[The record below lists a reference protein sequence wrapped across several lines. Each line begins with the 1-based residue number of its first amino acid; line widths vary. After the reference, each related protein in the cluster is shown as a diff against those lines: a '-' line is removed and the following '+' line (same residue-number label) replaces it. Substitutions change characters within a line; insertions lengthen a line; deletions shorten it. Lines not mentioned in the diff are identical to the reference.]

1 MDRQRRLR
9 IAALF
14 EEAMDLP
21 PEEQAR
27 FLDRE
32 CGGDVELRREVQ
44 KLLDADGTEP
54 RQVGSPHPAPLPA
67 ERLTEV
73 RSARRAGNAASSDA
87 ATPNDETS
95 APTMDAEPR
104 QCAVSI
110 GALIGRYRI
119 VEQLGAGGMGAVFLA
134 RHEDLGH
141 DAVVKVLLH
150 RALASS
156 ADSAQRFLREARMAA
171 AIRHPGVVQVMDVGR
186 HESGDL
192 FILMERLYGES
203 LQRRLKRAG
212 KLGPRTAISF
222 AIQTARAL
230 EAVHAHGV
238 HRDVKP
244 DNLFLVPD
252 PEVPGGERVKIL
264 DFGIAK
270 LRSQDS
276 ELTHTHV
283 AMGTPPYMAPEQCMG
298 AADVDPRAD
307 LYSLGIILF
316 QMLCG
321 RLPFRCQSF
330 GQYIIAHT
338 QKKPPPVWR
347 HARVSRE
354 LCDLV
359 ARLLAKRPDERFQS
373 ARALVEALEALP
385 DLQEAPATA
394 SPSESEITTPRAV
407 YEQAI
412 RTEMTRLP
420 AHVVTLP
427 AVPSS
432 RSGRQRADA
441 FTGDRADAASA
452 PPLDTEPQAR
462 APETIEPTHAPECLA
477 PGDTAPA
484 VTVAPGIIAD
494 TASGITGAPGATADT
509 APGIVGAPGVTID
522 TLSMATIGSAER
534 TDGVTKP
541 WDLGL
546 VTTLRWVYRHLP
558 AVGVAILAVTVSA
571 VALRAASQSSQPT
584 PGSTEDVP
592 VDAGPS
598 PDAAMLAASAEAM
611 GRAGALRKDLD
622 VLFDGNDEGV
632 QREIIR
638 AIVDVGTS
646 EGVWLLNRALA
657 KGRPAIRL
665 EASHAMCS
673 LGWPDRAARL
683 REAMGQSG
691 SALRVQFAVALVCLG
706 DREGISV
713 LEKALDA
720 QGLLRIQ
727 AAEALARAGEREPAL
742 PVLERELAGAV
753 PGSAPWLHAAR
764 GLMSLKHAGAREK
777 LMGELA
783 RPEPDRALAAAGI
796 LAEKD
801 DREAL
806 AYLERVLADAASAG
820 RVEAAWHLARHARDD
835 AGVASRVIAF
845 AEAALAS
852 PDAHERRAAAAL
864 LGRLAEYGR
873 ERFVPALEALIDTD
887 DGRDPEERAVRI
899 TARIALLAVYRA
911 SESRNPL

>member
-32 CGGDVELRREVQ
+32 CGDDPELRREVQ

-54 RQVGSPHPAPLPA
+54 RHVAPRRPAAHSA
-67 ERLTEV
+67 ERPTELG
-73 RSARRAGNAASSDA
+73 SARPAADAASSDVATPTDATSA
-87 ATPNDETS
+87 AT
-95 APTMDAEPR
+95 MDTEPR
-104 QCAVSI
+104 QCAVTI
-110 GALIGRYRI
+110 GSLIGRYRV
-119 VEQLGAGGMGAVFLA
+119 VEQLGAGGMGVVFLA

-150 RALASS
+150 RAMARS
-156 ADSAQRFLREARMAA
+156 ADSAQRFVREARMAA

-203 LQRRLKRAG
+203 LQRRLQRAG
-212 KLGPRTAISF
+212 KLAPRTAISF

-270 LRSQDS
+270 LRSQPS

-283 AMGTPPYMAPEQCMG
+283 AMGTPPYMAPEQCLE
-298 AADVDPRAD
+298 AADVDCRAD
-307 LYSLGIILF
+307 LYSLGVILF
-316 QMLCG
+316 QMVCG

-338 QKKPPPVWR
+338 QRKPPPVWR

-373 ARALVEALEALP
+373 ARALIEALEALP
-385 DLQEAPATA
+385 DLQDVLA
-394 SPSESEITTPRAV
+394 SEGEITTPRAV
-407 YEQAI
+407 YEQAV

-427 AVPSS
+427 AVPRS
-432 RSGRQRADA
+432 RSRPQRADEV
-441 FTGDRADAASA
+441 TGARADAPGAS
-452 PPLDTEPQAR
+452 PLDTEPQAR
-462 APETIEPTHAPECLA
+462 APETIEPTHEPSCMA
-477 PGDTAPA
+477 PGDTTPA
-484 VTVAPGIIAD
+484 ITVAPGIMAD
-494 TASGITGAPGATADT
+494 SASGITGTLGATPDT
-509 APGIVGAPGVTID
+509 APGIPGAPGVTVD
-522 TLSMATIGSAER
+522 TLSMATIAGAER
-534 TDGVTKP
+534 PGGATEP

-546 VTTLRWVYRHLP
+546 MSTLRRVYRHAP
-558 AVGVAILAVTVSA
+558 AVAVAILAVTVAA
-571 VALRAASQSSQPT
+571 VALRATSQPA
-584 PGSTEDVP
+584 PDSMDGAR

-598 PDAAMLAASAEAM
+598 PDAESQLAAAEHVTRT
-611 GRAGALRKDLD
+611 GKLRQDLD
-622 VLFDGNDEGV
+622 VLFDGANDNV

-646 EGVWLLNRALA
+646 EGAWLLNRALA
-657 KGRPAIRL
+657 GGTAAIRI

-673 LGWPDRAARL
+673 LGWPDSAPRL
-683 REAMGQSG
+683 REAMGASG
-691 SALRVQFAVALVCLG
+691 GALRVQLAVALVCLG
-706 DREGISV
+706 DREGITV

-720 QGLLRIQ
+720 PDLLRIR
-727 AAEALARAGEREPAL
+727 AAEALAMAGEREPAMR
-742 PVLERELAGAV
+742 VLERELADAV
-753 PGSAPWLHAAR
+753 AGSAPWLRAAR
-764 GLMSLKHAGAREK
+764 GLMFLGHAAAHDR

-783 RPEPDRALAAAGI
+783 RPEPERALAAAGI
-796 LAEKD
+796 LAES
-801 DREAL
+801 REHEAL
-806 AYLERVLADAASAG
+806 AYLGRVLADAAFTRRA
-820 RVEAAWHLARHARDD
+820 EAASHLAHHALGD
-835 AGVASRVIAF
+835 AGVASRVLAF

-852 PDAHERRAAAAL
+852 QDAHERRAAAAL
-864 LGRLAEYGR
+864 IGRLAEYGGK
-873 ERFVPALEALIDTD
+873 RFAPALEAMMEADET
-887 DGRDPEERAVRI
+887 RDPEERAVRI
-899 TARIALLAVYRA
+899 TARIALLAVYCA
-911 SESRNPL
+911 TESRNSP

>member
-21 PEEQAR
+21 SEEQAR

-44 KLLDADGTEP
+44 KLLDADGAEP
-54 RQVGSPHPAPLPA
+54 RQVASRHAATPPA
-67 ERLTEV
+67 ERPTELV
-73 RSARRAGNAASSDA
+73 SARPTGKASSSDV

-95 APTMDAEPR
+95 PATLDVEPR
-104 QCAVSI
+104 QCAVAI

-192 FILMERLYGES
+192 FILMERLDGES

-212 KLGPRTAISF
+212 KLSPRTAISF

-270 LRSQDS
+270 LRSQDI

-307 LYSLGIILF
+307 LYSLGVILF

-338 QKKPPPVWR
+338 QRKPPPVWR

-385 DLQEAPATA
+385 DLQEVSATGSA
-394 SPSESEITTPRAV
+394 SESEITTPRAV

-432 RSGRQRADA
+432 RIRRPRTDTLG
-441 FTGDRADAASA
+441 GDRADAASA

-494 TASGITGAPGATADT
+494 TASGITGAPGANSDT
-509 APGIVGAPGVTID
+509 APGIPGAPGVTID
-522 TLSMATIGSAER
+522 TLSMATIGAAER
-534 TDGVTKP
+534 TSGVTRP

-546 VTTLRWVYRHLP
+546 VTTLRWLVRHLP
-558 AVGVAILAVTVSA
+558 AVGVAILAVTISA
-571 VALRAASQSSQPT
+571 VALHAASLDAGPAPDSND
-584 PGSTEDVP
+584 DVP

-598 PDAAMLAASAEAM
+598 PDAETLAAVDT
-611 GRAGALRKDLD
+611 ALRDSLLP
-622 VLFDGNDEGV
+622 LFDGANEDV
-632 QREIIR
+632 QRELIR

-646 EGVWLLNRALA
+646 EGAWLLDRALA
-657 KGRPAIRL
+657 QGSPAIRL

-673 LGWPDRAARL
+673 LGWPDRAPRL
-683 REAMGQSG
+683 REAMRESG
-691 SALRVQFAVALVCLG
+691 GALRVQFAVALVCLG
-706 DREGISV
+706 DREAVTV
-713 LEKALDA
+713 LEQALDTP
-720 QGLLRIQ
+720 GLLRIQ
-727 AAEALARAGEREPAL
+727 AAEALARAGERERAL
-742 PVLERELAGAV
+742 RVLERELAGTV

-764 GLMSLKHAGAREK
+764 GLIFLDHAGAREK

-783 RPEPDRALAAAGI
+783 RPEPARALAAAGI
-796 LAEKD
+796 LAEKG

-806 AYLERVLADAASAG
+806 AYLERVLADAASRG
-820 RVEAAWHLARHARDD
+820 RAEAAWHLARHARDD

-845 AEAALAS
+845 AEAELAS
-852 PDAHERRAAAAL
+852 PDAHARRAAVTL
-864 LGRLAEYGR
+864 MGRLAEYGR
-873 ERFVPALEALIDTD
+873 ERFVPALEALIDAD
-887 DGRDPEERAVRI
+887 DGRDPEERAVHI

-911 SESRNPL
+911 IESRTSP